1 MSNRRRPSKPLS
13 SNDIEFVSCLSQAT
27 LEKPKRYSTL
37 ITWTIVLAVLW
48 LIFWANMAELDKI
61 VRGSGKVVPSNKV
74 QIVQN
79 LEGGIVSEI
88 LVSSGD
94 IIQKNQTLI
103 QLDNTQFASSFSEK
117 LLEMQALQAKAS
129 RLTAESTDAK
139 FVMPERYDSN
149 FEKQFY
155 LREQSLLA
163 ERNKQQQIAV
173 DIIQQQ
179 IAQHQTELDNAR
191 EQLDQLRDS
200 LKLLDQEIEMTEP
213 LVSRGFASEVSLLK
227 TRRERNDTFGKL
239 NSIEQSI
246 PKYQALIRETQQK
259 IAEVR
264 QTFRNEAQESL
275 NETLARIS
283 QLESVNVALEDK
295 VQRTSIKSPV
305 SGVISEMLVNTL
317 GEVIQPGSDMVK
329 IVPIEDSLVLETR
342 VQPSDIGFVK
352 KGLPAKVKFTAYD
365 FAVYGGLEGVVEQVS
380 ADTITDPEGKSYY
393 LVRIR
398 TNKNYL
404 GTEAEPLNLM
414 PGMMASVDVIVGK
427 HTILDYLLKPI
438 LKTKELALR
447 ES

>member
-1 MSNRRRPSKPLS
+1 MSSEPTKKNLPKEDLEFAS
-13 SNDIEFVSCLSQAT
+13 SLSQAT
-27 LEKPKRYSTL
+27 LEQPKRYSTL

-48 LIFWANMAELDKI
+48 LIVWANMAELDKI

-79 LEGGIVSEI
+79 LEGGIISEI
-88 LVSSGD
+88 LTSSGD
-94 IIQKNQTLI
+94 VIEKGQTLI
-103 QLDNTQFASSFSEK
+103 QLDNTQFTSSFSEK
-117 LLEMQALQAKAS
+117 LLEMQALQAKAA
-129 RLTAESTDAK
+129 RLTAEANAADFATPK
-139 FVMPERYDSN
+139 QYDSD

-155 LREQSLLA
+155 LREQSLFL
-163 ERNKQQQIAV
+163 ERNKQQSIAIE
-173 DIIQQQ
+173 IIQQQ
-179 IAQHQTELDNAR
+179 IVQHQTELDNAR

-213 LVSRGFASEVSLLK
+213 LVVRGFASEVSLLK

-246 PKYQALIRETQQK
+246 PKYRALIAETQQK
-259 IAEVR
+259 IAEIR
-264 QTFRNEAQESL
+264 QTNRNEAQESL

-283 QLESVNVALEDK
+283 QLESINVALEDK
-295 VQRTSIKSPV
+295 VQRTNIKSPV
-305 SGVISEMLVNTL
+305 SGVISELMVNTL
-317 GEVIQPGSDMVK
+317 GEVVQPGSDLAK
-329 IVPIEDSLVLETR
+329 IVPIEDSLILETR
-342 VQPSDIGFVK
+342 VQPSDIGFIK

-365 FAVYGGLEGVVEQVS
+365 FAVYGGLDGTVEQVS
-380 ADTITDPEGKSYY
+380 ADTMTDEEGKSYY

-398 TNKNYL
+398 TEKNYL
-404 GTEAEPLNLM
+404 GTDAQPLSLM

-438 LKTKELALR
+438 LKTRELALR

>member
-1 MSNRRRPSKPLS
+1 MSSEPTKKNLPKEDL
-13 SNDIEFVSCLSQAT
+13 EFVSSLSQAT
-27 LEKPKRYSTL
+27 LEQPKRYSTL

-48 LIFWANMAELDKI
+48 LIVWANMAELDKI

-79 LEGGIVSEI
+79 LEGGIISEI
-88 LVSSGD
+88 LTSSGD
-94 IIQKNQTLI
+94 VIEKGQTLI

-117 LLEMQALQAKAS
+117 LLEMQALQAKAA
-129 RLTAESTDAK
+129 RLAAEANSAD
-139 FVMPERYDSN
+139 FVTPKQYDSD

-155 LREQSLLA
+155 QREQSLFL
-163 ERNKQQQIAV
+163 ERKKQQSIAIE
-173 DIIQQQ
+173 IIQQQ
-179 IAQHQTELDNAR
+179 IVQHQTELDNAR

-200 LKLLDQEIEMTEP
+200 LKLLDQEIEMTKP
-213 LVSRGFASEVSLLK
+213 LVTRGFASEVSLLK

-239 NSIEQSI
+239 NSIELSI
-246 PKYQALIRETQQK
+246 PKYRALISETQQK
-259 IAEVR
+259 IAEIR
-264 QTFRNEAQESL
+264 QTNRNEAQESL

-283 QLESVNVALEDK
+283 QLENINVALEDK
-295 VQRTSIKSPV
+295 VQRTNIKSPV
-305 SGVISEMLVNTL
+305 SGVISELLVNTL
-317 GEVIQPGSDMVK
+317 GEVVQPGSDLAK
-329 IVPIEDSLVLETR
+329 IVPIEDSLILETR
-342 VQPSDIGFVK
+342 VQPSDIGFIK

-365 FAVYGGLEGVVEQVS
+365 FAVYGGLDGTVEQVS
-380 ADTITDPEGKSYY
+380 ADTLTDEEGKSYY

-398 TNKNYL
+398 TEKNYL
-404 GTEAEPLNLM
+404 GTEARPLSLM

>member
-1 MSNRRRPSKPLS
+1 MSS
-13 SNDIEFVSCLSQAT
+13 LSQAT
-27 LEKPKRYSTL
+27 LEQPKRYSTL

-48 LIFWANMAELDKI
+48 LIVWANMAELDKI

-74 QIVQN
+74 KIVQN
-79 LEGGIVSEI
+79 LEGGIISEI
-88 LVSSGD
+88 LTSSGD
-94 IIQKNQTLI
+94 VIEKGQTLI
-103 QLDNTQFASSFSEK
+103 QLDNTQFTSSFSEK
-117 LLEMQALQAKAS
+117 LLEMQALQAKAA
-129 RLTAESTDAK
+129 RLTAEANAADFATPK
-139 FVMPERYDSN
+139 QYDSD

-155 LREQSLLA
+155 LREQSLFL
-163 ERNKQQQIAV
+163 ERNKQQSIAIE
-173 DIIQQQ
+173 IIQQQ
-179 IAQHQTELDNAR
+179 IVQHQTELDNAR

-213 LVSRGFASEVSLLK
+213 LVARGFASEVSLLK

-246 PKYQALIRETQQK
+246 PKYRALIAETQQK
-259 IAEVR
+259 IAEIR
-264 QTFRNEAQESL
+264 QTNRNEAQESL

-283 QLESVNVALEDK
+283 QLESINVALEDK
-295 VQRTSIKSPV
+295 VQRTNIKSPV
-305 SGVISEMLVNTL
+305 SGVISELMVNTL
-317 GEVIQPGSDMVK
+317 GEVVQPGSDLAK
-329 IVPIEDSLVLETR
+329 IVPIEDSLILETR
-342 VQPSDIGFVK
+342 VQPSDIGFIK

-365 FAVYGGLEGVVEQVS
+365 FAVYGGLDGTVEQVS
-380 ADTITDPEGKSYY
+380 ADTMTDEEGKSYY

-398 TNKNYL
+398 TEKNYL
-404 GTEAEPLNLM
+404 GTEAQPLSLM

>member
-1 MSNRRRPSKPLS
+1 MSSEPTKKNLPKEDL
-13 SNDIEFVSCLSQAT
+13 EFVSSLSQAT
-27 LEKPKRYSTL
+27 LEQPKRYSTL

-48 LIFWANMAELDKI
+48 LIVWANMAELDKI

-79 LEGGIVSEI
+79 LEGGIISEI
-88 LVSSGD
+88 LTSSGD
-94 IIQKNQTLI
+94 VIEKGQTLI
-103 QLDNTQFASSFSEK
+103 QLDNTQFTSSFSEK
-117 LLEMQALQAKAS
+117 LLEMQALQAKAA
-129 RLTAESTDAK
+129 RLTAEANAADFATPK
-139 FVMPERYDSN
+139 QYDSD

-155 LREQSLLA
+155 LREQSLFL
-163 ERNKQQQIAV
+163 ERNKQQSIAIE
-173 DIIQQQ
+173 IIQQQ
-179 IAQHQTELDNAR
+179 IVQHQTELDNAR

-200 LKLLDQEIEMTEP
+200 LTLLDQEIEMTEP
-213 LVSRGFASEVSLLK
+213 LVVRGFASEVSLLK

-246 PKYQALIRETQQK
+246 PKYRALIAETQQK
-259 IAEVR
+259 IAEIR
-264 QTFRNEAQESL
+264 QTNRNEAQESL

-283 QLESVNVALEDK
+283 QLESINVALEDK
-295 VQRTSIKSPV
+295 VQRTNIKSPV
-305 SGVISEMLVNTL
+305 SGVISELMVNTL
-317 GEVIQPGSDMVK
+317 GEVVQPGSDLAK
-329 IVPIEDSLVLETR
+329 IVPIEDSLILETR
-342 VQPSDIGFVK
+342 VQPSDIGFIK

-365 FAVYGGLEGVVEQVS
+365 FAVYGGLDGTVEQVS
-380 ADTITDPEGKSYY
+380 ADTMTDEEGKSYY

-398 TNKNYL
+398 TEKNYL
-404 GTEAEPLNLM
+404 GTDAQPLSLM